1 MFVLSP
7 RPGSH
12 LAVIAVSSLV
22 ILAVSPHHCPCRCCC
37 CRSPRGILAAIIASD
52 FATVPGRSPVTVL
65 AGILAAIIAC
75 DFATVPRPSP
85 VTVLAGILAAIIA
98 CDFATIP
105 CRSPVTVFA
114 GIWQLPLQ

>member
-1 MFVLSP
+1 MFVLRLS
-7 RPGSH
+7 PGSH

-37 CRSPRGILAAIIASD
+37 RSPRGILAAIIAS
-52 FATVPGRSPVTVL
+52 
-65 AGILAAIIAC
+65 

-105 CRSPVTVFA
+105 CRSPVTVLA